1 MKNFDSGLEVALSHL
16 STRSARAVVARSRL
30 SSPGLNQFLLSKLAA
45 PAGAN
50 GSFLADPVF
59 EAART
64 WKSSGTS
71 LDGLSGKL
79 LAPALVQALDSA
91 GAQRMPRD
99 RAPYAHQLAAWEAS
113 LGQDKSVLVT
123 AGTGAGKTE
132 CFLIPILQDVLDN
145 PLLKG
150 GVRAILLYPLNALI
164 ESQRERLAAWVSGL
178 GGKVRF
184 ALYNGDTPESER
196 EAIVKSSKTE
206 LRSREAIRKSPP
218 EILVTNITMLEY
230 LLLRSQDRAILEA
243 SQGALRWIVLDEA
256 HTYVGSQAAEMAL
269 LLRRVRSAFGVKPEN
284 VRLMATS
291 ATIGGELNAQAK
303 LRSFT
308 AALSGRPE
316 EKVEVVE
323 GQTEDLVLPPS
334 GPDVELEVRDL
345 ATLNP
350 EQAGELLSGHPRLQ
364 NLRRELVVEPV
375 SLTKVAHLLFDDS
388 SRRADAYG
396 VLNSAARATRQSQ
409 PLMPWRAHVFQ
420 RAQGGVW
427 ACPDRSCSHRSAE
440 LKSPTADWDFGAVYL
455 SARSRCDCGAPV
467 YELVSCTE
475 CGTTYLQGKL
485 SGGVEPRFES
495 PSAVE
500 GDDFALDG
508 EPDEDD
514 AATDEVGVAWLAN
527 GAGIWL
533 DANGRVWDNAAPE
546 GSPAWPFRL
555 FTKPEERHCC
565 ANAGRVRLQG
575 FRFGPAFLMGATL
588 PGVLEDLA
596 PPMGEPGL
604 PANGRR
610 ALTFSDSRQG
620 VARLAAKLQQE
631 AERTLTRSFLWHLVQ
646 EETPTD
652 SQDIAK
658 LKTTISALRAV
669 GEEELALGYE
679 RQLATMIG
687 DVPAPIPWSALINR
701 FSAHPDLEQFAGEVW
716 KERRIGGNFASSP
729 QSLARAFIFR
739 ELFRRPRVQNNP
751 ETMGLLR
758 LSLPKLEARAKSQS
772 IPMPLREAGLTSE
785 GWTAL
790 ALTAV
795 DRVFRNNFA
804 VQLDDPSLSSI
815 INPRRP
821 GLRSIFASDM
831 PRESVST
838 KNAIFWPTSRKSAGR
853 MSGLVETIYALTK
866 GDPDSKSD
874 QDRTEEVLQAL
885 WSLITTTAAID
896 AGQGAYRLDLE
907 KNAAVT
913 RLDRAWICPVT
924 RRPYGYSLDGL
935 SPTDPT
941 QKMAEVSFPRL
952 KHANAGGLTPVQR
965 SEVDAWCETNPEVAE
980 LRARGL
986 WSDLHDRLASFA
998 AFIRAQEHSAQI
1010 ARPVLQRYEEKF
1022 REGNINLLNC
1032 STTMEMGVDIA
1043 DVRLVVNGN
1052 VPPALSNYRQRAGRA
1067 GRRGDPW
1074 AFTLTY
1080 CRDLPLDRRVFE
1092 NPVGFLGRAIV
1103 APKVWFDSARLVQRH
1118 VNAALLSAWLASRG
1132 GVSVRGSVGAFLGA
1146 TEDLDKIVEKD
1157 NQADAFLEDLEGDW
1171 GRGQA
1176 DDLKTL
1182 VLGTILADSETSQ
1195 LVSACK
1201 LAFDDFVVRWRD
1213 EYRVLLDGAA
1223 AAQDKD
1229 SKSAQLLRAKRLS
1242 GEFLLGELARRG
1254 FTPAYGFPTDVVT
1267 FTNLAHQPNESAQG
1281 FSLYSRGT
1289 ASRTLDQ
1296 AIREYAPGSEVV
1308 IDGLVHKS
1316 EGILPAWEAG
1326 TDASRLEDLR
1336 TLWSCRSCNAFGIAT
1351 TPPTDCP
1358 ACAHSDLEL
1367 KPVLRP
1373 SGFLGATTA
1382 HVGYEYLAYVPPE
1395 MARLSAQNGDWVA
1408 LLEGAGRT
1416 RTDPSGQ
1423 LASTSSGDKGG
1434 GYAICLDCGR
1444 ADAMDEPH
1452 HGVAAPLPE
1461 TLRRHR
1467 PLFRGRKTMVTR
1479 DGLCSGSDH
1488 PQRIQRHVLLA
1499 QVTRTD
1505 VWEWQL
1511 PGIATAA
1518 SALGLAAGLREA
1530 LTERLGVESEEVGPA
1545 VGRSLGAANQTLF
1558 SIYLYDRAAGGAG
1571 LSARLGELEMLSSA
1585 LLRAQELLDC
1595 PESCASGCPACILRP
1610 DLNQRDTVIDRPG
1623 ALDLVKLLLPHLNLP
1638 ASFQIFEKDSHLVG
1652 RSAAKDIMGR
1662 YRSGNLSELDVW
1674 LHGKPGGWDFGSWE
1688 LTAVLSKLKDAGVKI
1703 KFHMPDDTLTNA
1715 DFDLSRKLAVHGLS
1729 AFGGFHRT
1737 SKLPSAGSHPIIAR
1751 MKSRSGRS
1759 EAIAVT
1765 DEAEAC
1771 PGPSWGSGSASPLIC
1786 GAAPEITEGPLLS
1799 VQKVV
1804 ELSTGN
1810 AQLLWPSS
1818 SLNGPVTG
1826 FGKRFWQ
1833 YIAKETPLAVA
1844 AMKTVGVVSLTYSDR
1859 YLLQPYTLRLLT
1871 EVVENLP
1878 SPAGASISLKL
1889 AFADRLQ
1896 PNAQLV
1902 HDGFP
1907 EDSMRAGVLRA
1918 MLPST
1923 SVSVSR
1929 KTDLPHHRA
1938 FEAELADGRT
1948 LTILL
1953 DQGFGAWKV
1962 ERQVRHD
1969 FSAIHGLQAKQL
1981 KSAEF
1986 RITTMGAD
1994 CAPVAI
2000 SLR

>member
-1 MKNFDSGLEVALSHL
+1 MKNSDSGLEVALSHL

-71 LDGLSGKL
+71 LDALSGKL

-132 CFLIPILQDVLDN
+132 CFLIPILQDVLDK

-291 ATIGGELNAQAK
+291 ATIGGELNASAK

-323 GQTEDLVLPPS
+323 GQTEDLVLPPP
-334 GPDVELEVRDL
+334 GPDVALEVREL
-345 ATLNP
+345 ATLSP
-350 EQAGELLSGHPRLQ
+350 EQTGALLSAHPRLQ
-364 NLRRELVVEPV
+364 TLRRELSVQPV
-375 SLTKVAHLLFDDS
+375 SLTKVAQLIFDDS
-388 SRRADAYG
+388 SRRGDAYG
-396 VLNSAARATRQSQ
+396 VLNFAARATRQGQ

-427 ACPDRSCSHRSAE
+427 ACPDKSCPHRSAE
-440 LKSPTADWDFGAVYL
+440 LLSPTADWNFGAVYL
-455 SARSRCDCGAPV
+455 SARSQCDCGAPV

-514 AATDEVGVAWLAN
+514 AATDEVGEAWLAY

-533 DANGRVWDNAAPE
+533 DANGRVWDNAAPD
-546 GSPAWPFRL
+546 GSPAWPFKL
-555 FTKPEERHCC
+555 FTKPEERRCC

-575 FRFGPAFLMGATL
+575 LRFGPAFLMGATL

-596 PPMGEPGL
+596 PPMGESGL

-646 EETPTD
+646 EGKSTD
-652 SQDIAK
+652 SQDIATLNK
-658 LKTTISALRAV
+658 TISALRAV
-669 GEEELALGYE
+669 GEDELALGYE

-687 DVPAPIPWSALINR
+687 DNPAPIPWSAVINR
-701 FSAHPDLEQFAGEVW
+701 FSAHADLEQFAGEVW

-758 LSLPKLEARAKSQS
+758 LSLPKLEDRAKLQTV
-772 IPMPLREAGLTSE
+772 PMPLREAGLTSQ

-790 ALTAV
+790 ALMAV

-804 VQLDDPSLSSI
+804 VHLHDPLLSSI

-821 GLRSIFASDM
+821 GLRSIFAADM

-838 KNAIFWPTSRKSAGR
+838 KNAMFWPTARKSAGR
-853 MSGLVETIYALTK
+853 MSGLVETIYTLTK

-907 KNAAVT
+907 TNAAVI
-913 RLDRAWICPVT
+913 RLDHAWICPVT

-941 QKMAEVSFPRL
+941 QEMVEVSFPRL
-952 KHANAGGLTPVQR
+952 KHANAGGLTPHQR
-965 SEVDAWCETNPEVAE
+965 AEVHAWCETNSDVAQ
-980 LRARGL
+980 LRERGL

-1010 ARPVLQRYEEKF
+1010 ARPVLQRYEDKF
-1022 REGNINLLNC
+1022 REGDINLLNC

-1080 CRDLPLDRRVFE
+1080 CRDLPLDRRVFD
-1092 NPVGFLGRAIV
+1092 NPAGFLSRAIA

-1118 VNAALLSAWLASRG
+1118 VNAALLSSWFASKG
-1132 GVSVRGSVGAFLGA
+1132 GVNVRGSVGAFLGA
-1146 TEDLDKIVEKD
+1146 TEDLGKIVEKD
-1157 NQADAFLEDLEGDW
+1157 NLADAFLEDLGGDW
-1171 GRGQA
+1171 GQGQA
-1176 DDLKTL
+1176 DHLKTL
-1182 VLGTILADSETSQ
+1182 VMGTILAGSETSL

-1201 LAFDDFVVRWRD
+1201 LAFDDFVMRWRD
-1213 EYRVLLDGAA
+1213 EYRLLLDGASA
-1223 AAQDKD
+1223 APDKESKAAQ
-1229 SKSAQLLRAKRLS
+1229 ALRAKRLS

-1267 FTNLAHQPNESAQG
+1267 FTNLAHKPNESPQG

-1289 ASRTLDQ
+1289 AARTLDQ

-1316 EGILPAWEAG
+1316 EGILPAWEG
-1326 TDASRLEDLR
+1326 GIDASRLEDLR
-1336 TLWSCRSCNAFGIAT
+1336 TLWSCRSCNAFGLVT
-1351 TPPTDCP
+1351 KQPTDCP
-1358 ACAHSDLEL
+1358 VCEHPELEL
-1367 KPVLRP
+1367 KSVLRP

-1382 HVGYEYLAYVPPE
+1382 HVGYEYLAYVPAE
-1395 MARLSAQNGDWVA
+1395 VSRLSAQNGDWVA
-1408 LLEGAGRT
+1408 FTEGAGRM
-1416 RTDPSGQ
+1416 RTDASGQ
-1423 LASTSSGDKGG
+1423 LASTSAGDKGG

-1444 ADAMDEPH
+1444 ADAMNEPNL
-1452 HGVAAPLPE
+1452 GVAAQLPDSMR
-1461 TLRRHR
+1461 LHY
-1467 PLFRGRKTMVTR
+1467 PLFRGRKTVVTR
-1479 DGLCSGSDH
+1479 DGYCSGSDN
-1488 PQRIQRHVLLA
+1488 PQRIQRHVHLA
-1499 QVTRTD
+1499 QVTKTD

-1511 PGIATAA
+1511 PANVTEA

-1530 LTERLGVESEEVGPA
+1530 LTERLGVESEEVAPSF
-1545 VGRSLGAANQTLF
+1545 GRSLGAANQNLL

-1585 LLRAQELLDC
+1585 LSRAQELLDC

-1623 ALDLVKLLLPHLNLP
+1623 ALTLVKLLIPHLNLP
-1638 ASFQIFEKDSHLVG
+1638 ESLRVFEKDSHLVG
-1652 RSAAKDIMGR
+1652 RSAVKEITSR
-1662 YRSGNLSELDVW
+1662 LRSGTLSEVDVW
-1674 LHGKPGGWDFGSWE
+1674 LHGKPGEWDFGSWE
-1688 LTAVLSKLKDAGVKI
+1688 LTAILSKLKEASVKI

-1737 SKLPSAGSHPIIAR
+1737 SNLPDARGCPIIVR
-1751 MKSRSGRS
+1751 MIDRAGRS

-1765 DEAEAC
+1765 SRAESA
-1771 PGPSWGSGSASPLIC
+1771 PGFNWGSGSASPLIM
-1786 GAAPEITEGPLLS
+1786 GQAPSIIEGPMLS
-1799 VQKVV
+1799 IQKVV

-1810 AQLLWPSS
+1810 AQLLWPSAS
-1818 SLNGPVTG
+1818 MNGPVAE
-1826 FGKRFWQ
+1826 FGKRFWG
-1833 YIAKETPLAVA
+1833 YVAKETPLVVA
-1844 AMKTVGVVSLTYSDR
+1844 AMKTVGVVSLSYSDR
-1859 YLLQPYTLRLLT
+1859 YLLQPYTLRLLM
-1871 EVVENLP
+1871 EVIRNLP
-1878 SPAGASISLKL
+1878 SQKGAAISLRL
-1889 AFADRLQ
+1889 GAADRPQ
-1896 PNAQLV
+1896 VNAQLL

-1907 EDSMRAGVLRA
+1907 TDEMRRHVLCA
-1918 MLPST
+1918 MLS
-1923 SVSVSR
+1923 SAHVSISR
-1929 KTDLPHHRA
+1929 KNDLPHHRA
-1938 FEAELADGRT
+1938 FEVELTDGRKV
-1948 LTILL
+1948 TILL

-1962 ERQVRHD
+1962 EKHVRHD
-1969 FSAIHGLQAKQL
+1969 FSAAFSLQAKQL
-1981 KSAEF
+1981 MSSEF
-1986 RITTMGAD
+1986 RVSTLGAD
-1994 CAPVAI
+1994 CAPIAVTMK
-2000 SLR
+2000 